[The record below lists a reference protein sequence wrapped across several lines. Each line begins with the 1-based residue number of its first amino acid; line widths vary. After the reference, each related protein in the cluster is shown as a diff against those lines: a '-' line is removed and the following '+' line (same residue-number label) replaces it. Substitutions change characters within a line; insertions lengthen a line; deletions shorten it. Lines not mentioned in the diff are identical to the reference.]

1 VGVPGEGA
9 AAAPPLETLVPLLR
23 DVGDLKRLRSA
34 ARTGTHMERVFRCSW
49 AALLGG
55 EDVGVVARRETAAAL
70 AAARMGDRDGETLV
84 RAGLSQG
91 EAAEVLLLSFDSVA
105 GVLPVEARESL
116 RDALR
121 ERPVGATPE
130 REGLPGFAAALARQ
144 PRAGA
149 TAPGKPKIVL
159 EPPENH
165 AEHCAAV
172 AVYGALVAPLYGSE
186 PGAPF
191 LLGLAHHLH
200 NAVLPDSGFAGDELL
215 GEHLDGINHRL
226 QEEALEEIG
235 DHDPGLRDEVSALLP
250 SVYRTDSPEAKSF
263 QAADVLDR
271 VLQQDHYARAAS
283 FTLDDA
289 LGEMDLVHEGPTRE
303 FHLTVLGDA
312 GLWR

>member
-1 VGVPGEGA
+1 MDSPGEGV
-9 AAAPPLETLVPLLR
+9 APSLEVLLPLLR
-23 DVGDLKRLRSA
+23 EVGDLKRLRSA
-34 ARTGTHMERVFRCSW
+34 ARTGTHMERVFRRSW

-55 EDVGVVARRETAAAL
+55 EDVGAVARRETATAL
-70 AAARMGDRDGETLV
+70 AAARMGDRDAEILV
-84 RAGLSQG
+84 RAGLEEG
-91 EAAEVLLLSFDSVA
+91 EAAEALLLSFDSVA
-105 GVLPVEARESL
+105 GVLPVEAREFL
-116 RDALR
+116 WEALR
-121 ERPVGATPE
+121 ERPAEATPE
-130 REGLPGFAAALARQ
+130 EEGPPGFVAALARQ

-172 AVYGALVAPLYGSE
+172 AVYGSLVAPLYGSE
-186 PGAPF
+186 FGAPF

-215 GEHLDGINHRL
+215 GKHLDGINQRL
-226 QEEALEEIG
+226 QAEVLEEIG
-235 DHDPGLRDEVSALLP
+235 DRNPGLRDKISALLP
-250 SVYRTDSPEAKSF
+250 SVYRTDTPEAKSF

-271 VLQQDHYARAAS
+271 VLQQDHYAHAAS

-289 LGEMDLVHEGPTRE
+289 LGEMDLVHEGPTQE